1 MAQTSSTKP
10 KSPPVPPRPKIASTG
25 AQFAPP
31 ALPNVGPNAIC
42 GATPGPDPTDFAP
55 KLSAPP
61 KTTKRSTTP
70 QPPANQQS
78 TSNLGVMS
86 EPLIKLSPPMRGT
99 NPLDFDLSSLDPLR
113 NPNLGFDAFLPQN
126 KGASSAQPPP
136 PAVCNPTY
144 GTAPNVPTAQPPALN
159 RNTTQGA
166 FANFGAQTIGQTPN
180 NSNVSTVVPYGGT
193 LGRNRP
199 ETSTTAQFGA
209 GNYNTIQV
217 ARGSKTSVQQGSN
230 PTRAISPPVDRPTVS
245 ATNNAFAAFGAPSG
259 ANFGASS
266 SNPFGAGSGTLS
278 GATFGEQSGAGFGS
292 GSGTPIGSG
301 TGTPVTESFGALVPS
316 TSAASLSPSP
326 SSTGR
331 PPSDLMDFSAF
342 NEIEEEFMTLES
354 FDPLLSSAEQ
364 TGSTNGND
372 AMENL
377 AFFADSAESQAQQGA
392 SAASSVEAFK
402 PPSVPSASPAHMT
415 GMGKYTPIKYFDI

>member
-1 MAQTSSTKP
+1 
-10 KSPPVPPRPKIASTG
+10 
-25 AQFAPP
+25 
-31 ALPNVGPNAIC
+31 
-42 GATPGPDPTDFAP
+42 
-55 KLSAPP
+55 
-61 KTTKRSTTP
+61 
-70 QPPANQQS
+70 
-78 TSNLGVMS
+78 
-86 EPLIKLSPPMRGT
+86 MRGT

-113 NPNLGFDAFLPQN
+113 NPNLGFDAFLPKN
-126 KGASSAQPPP
+126 NAATSAPPPP

-144 GTAPNVPTAQPPALN
+144 GAAPSKPQPPALN

-180 NSNVSTVVPYGGT
+180 NSGVSTVVPYGGT
-193 LGRNRP
+193 LGRSRP
-199 ETSTTAQFGA
+199 SSETSTSAQFVA

-217 ARGSKTSVQQGSN
+217 ARGSKTSSVTQQSSN
-230 PTRAISPPVDRPTVS
+230 PTRAISPPVDRPAS
-245 ATNNAFAAFGAPSG
+245 ATNNAFAAFGS
-259 ANFGASS
+259 NFGASS
-266 SNPFGAGSGTLS
+266 SAAFGSGAVS

-301 TGTPVTESFGALVPS
+301 TGTPVTESFGAIAPS
-316 TSAASLSPSP
+316 TSSTSPAVSP
-326 SSTGR
+326 GLNSAGR

-354 FDPLLSSAEQ
+354 FDPLLSSTEQ

-377 AFFADSAESQAQQGA
+377 AFFADSAGAEGQQGV
-392 SAASSVEAFK
+392 SAASAVEAFK

-415 GMGKYTPIKYFDI
+415 GIVKWYCIHVCR